1 MVKAFLLPRTDEW
14 HFRWCTDRL
23 KIKPSADKIKAIMA
37 EEDKE
42 VIVLLGVRKAESIA
56 RKRRIEGRE
65 LTTRMLN
72 RHETIPNAYV
82 YNPIVELT
90 TEDAYGQFFL
100 NTIVAKPRGI

>member
-1 MVKAFLLPRTDEW
+1 
-14 HFRWCTDRL
+14 
-23 KIKPSADKIKAIMA
+23 MA

-72 RHETIPNAYV
+72 RHETIQSHHH
-82 YNPIVELT
+82 LLW
-90 TEDAYGQFFL
+90 Q
-100 NTIVAKPRGI
+100 K